1 MNFAMRAACCAAM
14 ALSLPGCLT
23 LMGGGGGIEVQTV
36 PTGALVTVEGVGECE
51 SPCSIKLA
59 QPRRVT
65 IAKAGYNPVHLRV
78 TPETDDFTIE
88 MTLAAPTEEV
98 DTTTLPDLD

>member
-1 MNFAMRAACCAAM
+1 MGLAVRTACYAAM
-14 ALSLPGCLT
+14 TLSLTGCLT
-23 LMGGGGGIEVQTV
+23 LMGGGGIEVETL
-36 PTGALVTVEGVGECE
+36 PPGALVTVEGVGECE
-51 SPCSIKLA
+51 SPCSIKLS

-65 IAKAGYNPVHLRV
+65 IAKAGYKPVHLRV

-88 MTLAAPTEEV
+88 LTLAAPTEEV